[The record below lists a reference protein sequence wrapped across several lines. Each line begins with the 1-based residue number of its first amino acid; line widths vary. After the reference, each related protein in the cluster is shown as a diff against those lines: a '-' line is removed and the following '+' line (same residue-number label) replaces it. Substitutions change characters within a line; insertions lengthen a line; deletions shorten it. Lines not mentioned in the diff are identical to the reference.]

1 MEGEAMKVSVREV
14 FQLSERCFS
23 AAGFAEGPAQAN
35 AETMWWTETYRGS
48 GLTTLHG
55 LLDELFELDRTQL
68 ALRDRSSM
76 VSVIDS
82 NDQPSLISSTPAL
95 DLSCTRAKQH
105 GVGIAYSTI
114 SHHDNTL
121 PTLGHIAH
129 KAAER
134 GLLSI
139 VLSANSEAESATI
152 VGAPDYPQPR
162 IIELELAA
170 PSVSYTELLNV
181 IRTDLHYQHHSPLI
195 QAFFKGSEDT
205 HRSAADE
212 RLVDRLLHRA
222 TKPARDHR
230 SEVDPGFVSICI
242 KPTHPLRSESIRP
255 LVDRFLDDQEAMFTT
270 VFHPQRIQD
279 RTETLL
285 HEGVEIDRD
294 VWRDIFEFSSGV
306 LAPPFEGSQRGAGFD
321 LNE

>member
-1 MEGEAMKVSVREV
+1 MEGAVMNISVREV

-95 DLSCTRAKQH
+95 DLSCAQAKQH
-105 GVGIAYSTI
+105 GAGIAYATI
-114 SHHDNTL
+114 SHHDDTL
-121 PTLGHIAH
+121 PALGHVAY

-134 GLLSI
+134 GFPSV
-139 VLSANSEAESATI
+139 VLFMDGEAESATI
-152 VGAPDYPQPR
+152 VGIPDHPQPR
-162 IIELELAA
+162 IAEVELAA
-170 PSVSYTELLNV
+170 PSVSYVELLNV
-181 IRTDLHYQHHSPLI
+181 IKADLHHQYHSPLT
-195 QAFFKGSEDT
+195 QAFFRGSEDT
-205 HRSAADE
+205 HRSVVDE
-212 RLVDRLLHRA
+212 RLVDRLLNRA
-222 TKPARDHR
+222 MKPAQDRR
-230 SEVDPGFVSICI
+230 SEADPGFLTICI
-242 KPTHPLRSESIRP
+242 EPTHPRRSVGIQP
-255 LVDRFLDDQEAMFTT
+255 LVDRFLDDREATFTT
-270 VFHPQRIQD
+270 VFHPQRIRD

-285 HEGVEIDRD
+285 HEGIEIDRD

-306 LAPPFEGSQRGAGFD
+306 LAPPFEGSHKGAGFG